1 LFALKYRAIGLK
13 ISYYR
18 KRKGLTQAQ
27 LAELIGIST
36 NYLGMIERGN
46 NGQSYSME
54 VLLKLAEALD
64 VDAQELMRE
73 N

>member
-1 LFALKYRAIGLK
+1 MFALKYRAIGLK

>member
-1 LFALKYRAIGLK
+1 MFALKYRAIGLK

-27 LAELIGIST
+27 LAELVGIST

-64 VDAQELMRE
+64 VDAHDLMRE